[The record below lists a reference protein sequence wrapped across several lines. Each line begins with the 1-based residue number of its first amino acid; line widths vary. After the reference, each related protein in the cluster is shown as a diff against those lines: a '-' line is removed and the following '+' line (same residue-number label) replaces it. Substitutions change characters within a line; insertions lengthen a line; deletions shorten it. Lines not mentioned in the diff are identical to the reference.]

1 MEKYILSV
9 TVQNNAGV
17 LARVSSLFGRR
28 GYNIDSL
35 TVSATTDPKVSCMSI
50 IVQGDHMV
58 LEQIMKQLAKLEEV
72 MHVVHLEEDS
82 SCCSEL
88 VFVKLH
94 TPDVS
99 VRSDIRQLC
108 ELYGARVEE
117 REIEDHFGNQTS
129 FALIGRQGHPPVF
142 TGDRYKTSLA
152 LFLQVDRAGTLNMI
166 LSEFAY
172 AGINLSMI
180 QSRPTKQALGDYM
193 FFIEFKED
201 ANTLPVQTALNC
213 LRLKLREV
221 KVLGSYPVD

>member
-35 TVSATTDPKVSCMSI
+35 TVSATTDAKVSCMSI

-108 ELYGARVEE
+108 DLYGARVVDTQES
-117 REIEDHFGNQTS
+117 EIIIE
-129 FALIGRQGHPPVF
+129 
-142 TGDRYKTSLA
+142 
-152 LFLQVDRAGTLNMI
+152 
-166 LSEFAY
+166 LSEVP
-172 AGINLSMI
+172 
-180 QSRPTKQALGDYM
+180 SRIDAFLDVISNFKILEMSRSGVTA
-193 FFIEFKED
+193 IEK
-201 ANTLPVQTALNC
+201 
-213 LRLKLREV
+213 
-221 KVLGSYPVD
+221 

>member
-94 TPDVS
+94 TPDVRPVWRARGRYTGERDHHRA
-99 VRSDIRQLC
+99 VRSAEPHRCLPRRHL
-108 ELYGARVEE
+108 EL
-117 REIEDHFGNQTS
+117 
-129 FALIGRQGHPPVF
+129 
-142 TGDRYKTSLA
+142 
-152 LFLQVDRAGTLNMI
+152 
-166 LSEFAY
+166 
-172 AGINLSMI
+172 
-180 QSRPTKQALGDYM
+180 
-193 FFIEFKED
+193 
-201 ANTLPVQTALNC
+201 
-213 LRLKLREV
+213 
-221 KVLGSYPVD
+221 

>member
-35 TVSATTDPKVSCMSI
+35 TVSATTDPEVSCMSI

-108 ELYGARVEE
+108 ELYGARVVDTQES
-117 REIEDHFGNQTS
+117 EIIIE
-129 FALIGRQGHPPVF
+129 
-142 TGDRYKTSLA
+142 
-152 LFLQVDRAGTLNMI
+152 
-166 LSEFAY
+166 LSEVP
-172 AGINLSMI
+172 
-180 QSRPTKQALGDYM
+180 SRIDAFLDVISNFKILEMSRSGVTA
-193 FFIEFKED
+193 IEK
-201 ANTLPVQTALNC
+201 
-213 LRLKLREV
+213 
-221 KVLGSYPVD
+221 

>member
-35 TVSATTDPKVSCMSI
+35 TVAATTDPKVSCMSI

-108 ELYGARVEE
+108 DLYGARVVDTQES
-117 REIEDHFGNQTS
+117 EIIIE
-129 FALIGRQGHPPVF
+129 
-142 TGDRYKTSLA
+142 
-152 LFLQVDRAGTLNMI
+152 
-166 LSEFAY
+166 LSEVP
-172 AGINLSMI
+172 
-180 QSRPTKQALGDYM
+180 SRIDAFLDVISNFKILEMSRSGVTA
-193 FFIEFKED
+193 IEK
-201 ANTLPVQTALNC
+201 
-213 LRLKLREV
+213 
-221 KVLGSYPVD
+221 

>member
-99 VRSDIRQLC
+99 VRNDIR
-108 ELYGARVEE
+108 ARSSSSCPKC
-117 REIEDHFGNQTS
+117 RAASMPSSTS
-129 FALIGRQGHPPVF
+129 SR
-142 TGDRYKTSLA
+142 
-152 LFLQVDRAGTLNMI
+152 TLR
-166 LSEFAY
+166 S
-172 AGINLSMI
+172 
-180 QSRPTKQALGDYM
+180 SR
-193 FFIEFKED
+193 
-201 ANTLPVQTALNC
+201 
-213 LRLKLREV
+213 
-221 KVLGSYPVD
+221 

>member
-117 REIEDHFGNQTS
+117 SEIIIE
-129 FALIGRQGHPPVF
+129 
-142 TGDRYKTSLA
+142 
-152 LFLQVDRAGTLNMI
+152 
-166 LSEFAY
+166 LSEVP
-172 AGINLSMI
+172 
-180 QSRPTKQALGDYM
+180 SRIDAFLDVISNFKILEMSRSGVTA
-193 FFIEFKED
+193 IEK
-201 ANTLPVQTALNC
+201 
-213 LRLKLREV
+213 
-221 KVLGSYPVD
+221 

>member
-94 TPDVS
+94 TPDVKCPQRYS
-99 VRSDIRQLC
+99 PAVRPVWR
-108 ELYGARVEE
+108 AR
-117 REIEDHFGNQTS
+117 
-129 FALIGRQGHPPVF
+129 GR
-142 TGDRYKTSLA
+142 
-152 LFLQVDRAGTLNMI
+152 
-166 LSEFAY
+166 Y
-172 AGINLSMI
+172 AG
-180 QSRPTKQALGDYM
+180 
-193 FFIEFKED
+193 E
-201 ANTLPVQTALNC
+201 
-213 LRLKLREV
+213 
-221 KVLGSYPVD
+221 